1 MYSYQPLEKR
11 LNDKGL
17 NKSDLTIN
25 LGISSKTIAKMSK
38 GEKVAN
44 RVLLKIANFLNCRV
58 DELFTITYDNHILQI
73 LKEEKSIKLS
83 GGLYHELQVRMTYN
97 SNHIEGSKLTE
108 DQTRLIFETRTI
120 DAGDGVLVDD
130 IIETSNHFR
139 AIDYIID
146 VAMEPLSEEI
156 IKHIHLLLKQG
167 TNGSNFDWFMVGD
180 YKKDLMW
187 LVEKLHVAQVK

>member
-11 LNDKGL
+11 LNDKEL

-120 DAGDGVLVDD
+120 DADDGVLVDD

-180 YKKDLMW
+180 YKKRSN
-187 LVEKLHVAQVK
+187 VVG

>member
-1 MYSYQPLEKR
+1 MHSYQPLEKR

-44 RVLLKIANFLNCRV
+44 RVLLKIANFLNCRI
-58 DELFTITYDNHILQI
+58 DELFTITYDNPILQI

-97 SNHIEGSKLTE
+97 SNHIE
-108 DQTRLIFETRTI
+108 DQ
-120 DAGDGVLVDD
+120 
-130 IIETSNHFR
+130 N
-139 AIDYIID
+139 
-146 VAMEPLSEEI
+146 
-156 IKHIHLLLKQG
+156 
-167 TNGSNFDWFMVGD
+167 
-180 YKKDLMW
+180 
-187 LVEKLHVAQVK
+187 

>member
-11 LNDKGL
+11 LNDKEL

-120 DAGDGVLVDD
+120 DADDGVLVD
-130 IIETSNHFR
+130 I
-139 AIDYIID
+139 
-146 VAMEPLSEEI
+146 
-156 IKHIHLLLKQG
+156 LLKQVITLG
-167 TNGSNFDWFMVGD
+167 QLTI
-180 YKKDLMW
+180 
-187 LVEKLHVAQVK
+187 